1 MIVIFSVCE
10 IVDLGIVQLRH
21 QADEQLLV
29 GLVGLVGWL
38 VCIACLC
45 LLPVLV
51 RGIGKFKII
60 QWLTCKSLPEQHGI
74 DNECMC

>member
-29 GLVGLVGWL
+29 GLVGLVGWFAL
-38 VCIACLC
+38 RVYACYLC
-45 LLPVLV
+45 
-51 RGIGKFKII
+51 
-60 QWLTCKSLPEQHGI
+60 
-74 DNECMC
+74 